1 VESIDLE
8 GGGVTE
14 LTEERLEQLLRAAEE
29 AHGEYEKELGHRD
42 DDWPVWYAR
51 FIARQ
56 LRGEDE

>member
-1 VESIDLE
+1 MSE
-8 GGGVTE
+8 E
-14 LTEERLEQLLRAAEE
+14 LTEERLEQLLRDAEK
-29 AHGEYEKELGHRD
+29 AHGEYERELGHRD